1 MGRPGDDIAESERA
15 DLMSCRQQDLAFQAA
30 LRREVLAGRER
41 VTACPAPAASTSRDG
56 AQRRLDAA
64 EAQRA
69 GHTQKGEA
77 RLAGSRS

>member
-1 MGRPGDDIAESERA
+1 MDVFLDVSESERA
-15 DLMSCRQQDLAFQAA
+15 ELRSLRQQDLAFQAA

-41 VTACPAPAASTSRDG
+41 VTACPAPDASTISDA

-69 GHTQKGEA
+69 G
-77 RLAGSRS
+77 RSCSP